1 MLDFTESCAFYH
13 KSDTTYNQLM
23 LASHLELLITAS
35 RVQNNS
41 VDALDLLC
49 YDFLDRKA

>member
-1 MLDFTESCAFYH
+1 MTDGEWLDGG
-13 KSDTTYNQLM
+13 
-23 LASHLELLITAS
+23 ASG
-35 RVQNNS
+35 VQNNS